1 MKTNYLFAVL
11 VVFAMVCQFTSVA
24 TASTLE
30 LYAATFPNTSI
41 TNIDVATGSQT
52 LVGQHGQ
59 PGISAMAYDSTT
71 DQLLGVSG
79 NTLFSIDRSTG
90 LASTEVVFTS
100 NPTLSGLAYD
110 SDDHVLFAIDIT
122 TRELLQLSRLT
133 STVSVI
139 GGFGMPMAEI
149 TYDSSTGTLYGVDN
163 ISNSLYT
170 IDQATAQPTLVGE
183 LLNGSVV
190 LEGVISVAYDSENDK
205 LYGSDIGSIGIARDL
220 VEIDRSTGAVTMI
233 GGRGFGV
240 NALAFA
246 PEASVVP
253 EPSAAFLIG
262 AMAPFYMTLIQR
274 RRED

>member
-1 MKTNYLFAVL
+1 MKTNCPITIL
-11 VVFAMVCQFTSVA
+11 VVMAMMSQFVSVA
-24 TASTLE
+24 SASTLE
-30 LYAATFPNTSI
+30 LYAATFPNASI

-52 LVGQHGQ
+52 PVGQHGQ

-79 NTLFSIDRSTG
+79 NTLFSIDRTTG
-90 LASTEVVFTS
+90 FASTDVVFTS

-122 TRELLQLSRLT
+122 TRELLQLNRLT
-133 STVSVI
+133 STVSVV

-149 TYDSSTGTLYGVDN
+149 TYDTSTGTLYGVDN
-163 ISNSLYT
+163 ISNSLYSINQT
-170 IDQATAQPTLVGE
+170 TAQPTLVGE

-220 VEIDRSTGAVTMI
+220 VEIDRNTGAVTVI
-233 GGRGFGV
+233 GGQGFGV

-246 PEASVVP
+246 PETSAVP
-253 EPSAAFLIG
+253 EPSAGLLVVSLFG
-262 AMAPFYMTLIQR
+262 TLACLSR
-274 RRED
+274 RQ